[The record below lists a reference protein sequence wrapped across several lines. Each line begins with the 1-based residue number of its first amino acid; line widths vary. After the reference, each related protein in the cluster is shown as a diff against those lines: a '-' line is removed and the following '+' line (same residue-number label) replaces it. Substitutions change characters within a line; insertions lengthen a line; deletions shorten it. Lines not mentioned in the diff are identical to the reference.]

1 MPELAKEFWMMA
13 IFWRTSRSGIK
24 ELGQDRL
31 NRRSAT
37 VAVSRS
43 SNQLSIMNE
52 WGRSVEKGCLS
63 VLELDGAA
71 FSVVLAS
78 L

>member
-1 MPELAKEFWMMA
+1 
-13 IFWRTSRSGIK
+13 
-24 ELGQDRL
+24 LGQDRL